1 MTGSAPQAGFYY
13 QNNIAALKIIESL
26 FFDSDIQYIQLE
38 NYDRGNH
45 IDDVII
51 NRKDK
56 TDFIQVKW
64 SEDENNNFTLYNLLS
79 NAEDKKS
86 IFRQLADGYKSV
98 VNSEIQFR
106 IILYSTKG
114 ISNAARPSKDITIG
128 LNDFIKKIVLPI
140 QASGKQYDAIKSV
153 KEFLPVVEIIRKE
166 TGLQKKEFTDFLNRL
181 DFQLKQDSIH
191 IIKDAIGSKFS
202 LLGIEK
208 NLVDRLLTSVV
219 EWSISAKKI
228 TKEKVLRQLGLSER
242 FEDKL
247 SHYFKV
253 VDDIY
258 YVAND
263 RLLKSIQKSVDDL
276 DGGYILVEGLPGI
289 GKSTALTKF
298 QQQNDDIA
306 FTYYCFIPDS
316 KNNFGELRH
325 KTNYFLKSMCVGI
338 ENRFPD
344 VNLPSRYSNDYES
357 KFVEYIDKLATLDR
371 KIIFIVDG
379 LDHVHRDL
387 AFSENSLLNNIK
399 GNLPNNIFII
409 VSTQYK
415 SVLATDVLQQI
426 NLDSK
431 RHIIAKG
438 FTQRKIKEYLTN
450 KGIDHSEILELIEKV
465 SSGIPVYLHYISE
478 LLLKTDKRKYV
489 KLLSNLPELEG
500 GEIDTYH
507 EYLYGGIAFSEY
519 DRWVLSFLAFRKE
532 HTSIELI
539 NFIISKLGVDSDII
553 KVKQVINKY
562 SHLLKQND
570 SGNFIVFHNSFRE
583 FILQKTEDVIVNF
596 GPALIDYYEE
606 NPNTDEAFR
615 NYFSHLYD
623 SGSYLKVIETTNVAW
638 IKNAWANLRPIQEIK
653 SNIEIAHNAA
663 IEELNLSE
671 FIRISFLKARILNIE
686 WNFDSSHIDFPTLFL
701 KAGHVKNSL
710 RAIWDGDFLL
720 GSKEY
725 FHHYLSEYHLKFS
738 KLLPKTILS
747 RGLGKETSE
756 SSYESLVQSLKA
768 DILIEKDPVA
778 VFNRIDKISWKKT
791 DDHVRNFKK
800 TDYSKKQNKKINRK
814 IKRKAINYLL
824 LHKQFDKLI
833 LLDNANI
840 KDKKIV
846 VTIKLALAEFF
857 IKDDKNTAIGIL
869 NEIDFKQISNA
880 NLLSQ
885 IAYFLSFLTFE
896 EVVKIFPK
904 PKIVLP
910 KIENKIIEQGRMQFK
925 IKKNIVSLFDLLKVI
940 WVFEINLINSL
951 KLKVTLLRNPS
962 LGIYDSIL
970 NLSQFWKDNKTTKV
984 AESSKLKALK
994 ISLDYL
1000 YIKHPKFLQKRS
1012 YGLMDGDDDSHFIR
1026 RSLNDITNT
1035 IFQLATD
1042 SLNEQSLKKFIQYW
1056 LELEAGDNG
1065 YREHKIGIG
1074 FARILN
1080 KKHKDSLSPEIL
1092 KIIQHAEEIVR
1103 YDEDTHSLL
1112 DHLGE
1117 IAEIY
1122 GICDFQDHFM
1132 RLYNEFIIVAFG
1144 VGYRKDY
1151 QASYITNALEA
1162 VHETNPENTLKRLK
1176 DAFSVQTQLAYAGN
1190 GRMNHI
1196 CKSDLISF
1204 TGERYPGLAF
1214 SLLDY
1219 EENNIGRSEAISRVL
1234 QLLIEKAENE
1244 ELPLLFTVIKTLPK
1258 WDVGGTS
1265 KGEFLELTTQLFK
1278 RTLEIN
1284 EKDFIPNILNEIRFN
1299 ILVELEEP
1307 KKFEEFYKLLKTY
1320 NLNPKDY
1327 NLPDIDFKEDESQ
1340 KKKQYRGKFLAPFS
1354 KPTKEQLLDLFNND
1368 FEKFNGTLESL
1379 QRTHIEN
1386 GRRTGIRNEY
1396 YPLKES
1402 FQDFFDKL
1410 SKTEQKKIKPY
1421 QILRWFVE
1429 YNNNITDIKTSH
1441 IEKDEI
1447 ELHFKALFDKI
1458 DKAYPKAYFRKYVN
1472 EDCDF
1477 NKIVDEIYANVN
1489 NGPDSVLY
1497 AVLKDED
1504 VFEIVTKA
1512 SLLKQQSIEEF
1523 LDRWVKDQTYSKAI
1537 LILANRLVNPQ
1548 PEKAKKM
1555 LDDIAEKE
1563 YDSLLFSNHYN
1574 KDTLGFNVVETL
1586 IKADPKFGK
1595 RYLLKS
1601 FISQK
1606 GRYFYELLS
1615 AINML
1620 TEYAPY
1626 FEGGNVAESFFNA
1639 NLEYNVGLAEGLP
1652 QKTADYDFVE
1662 QYTENAEL
1670 SEVIVNYIVSLFDY
1684 PVIKIRE
1691 LALQALLDISLE
1703 IPDYLSHFLKNN
1715 LQDLGFNKVEH
1726 LLTVLISIALKEP
1739 DLLIDYKKEIW
1750 VLFRLKHFNINQ
1762 LLIRLFTVLSIHDK
1776 KILNKTEQLFIQNL
1790 NQPSTIIMPP
1800 EFKVYENGG
1809 RFIYSDFQAE
1819 ILYKISRND
1828 LCNEV
1833 VQDELYTDLKQQKGL
1848 GNYDAENEGIVHRNY
1863 NINTNFDV
1871 IEIHSKYY
1879 EEVKNSLNE
1888 IIYKKIKRDCFEPEF
1903 VEKLALDM
1911 RLYDPSSLLNKTI
1924 TRPSYINWL
1933 PKTSPEDFM
1942 QFKDLDNV
1950 VETVA
1955 SREQNYVTLFESGS
1969 QRSLGGYR
1977 ESKFTT
1983 YFEVSTFLKK
1993 KDSTIDIE
2001 SLKYE
2006 HFIPRENSFDIE
2018 MPGSTRSI
2026 HSFPVKDI
2034 LPILE
2039 VSKNNFR
2046 GEKSISTAMVA
2057 NEFLEMLE
2065 INEMIL
2071 LDLLNNSSEKDEIK
2085 AVKWQN
2091 CYTSGRRRY
2100 KPSSE
2105 GFTIKI
2111 DRLRLKE
2118 FLDKNNFQLCLNIEV
2133 SRANT
2138 PYVNESHMD
2147 WKHYQKISMVEI

>member
-51 NRKDK
+51 NRKSK
-56 TDFIQVKW
+56 TEFIQVKW
-64 SEDENNNFTLYNLLS
+64 SQDENNNFTLYNLIS
-79 NAEDKKS
+79 DVDGKKS

-98 VNSEIQFR
+98 KSVEKHFQ

-114 ISNAARPSKDITIG
+114 ISNTTRPSKDITIG
-128 LNDFIKKIVLPI
+128 LYDFIKKIVVPI
-140 QASGKQYDAIKSV
+140 KASREQYDHIKSV
-153 KEFLPVVEIIRKE
+153 MEVLPVVEIIRKE
-166 TGLQKKEFTDFLNRL
+166 TGLQKKEFTDFLSRL
-181 DFQLKQDSIH
+181 DFQLRQDSIH
-191 IIKDAIGSKFS
+191 IIKDTIVNKFG

-208 NLVDRLLTSVV
+208 NLVDKLLTSVV
-219 EWSISAKKI
+219 EWSISAEKI

-253 VDDIY
+253 VDDVY

-263 RLLKSIQKSVDDL
+263 KLLKSIQKAVDEL

-298 QQQNDDIA
+298 QQLNDDIA

-325 KTNYFLKSMCVGI
+325 KANYFLKSMCVGI
-338 ENRFPD
+338 ENRFPEVD
-344 VNLPSRYSNDYES
+344 LPSRYSNDYES
-357 KFVEYIDKLATLDR
+357 KFVEYIDKLSALNR

-399 GNLPNNIFII
+399 GNLPKNIFII

-415 SVLATDVLQQI
+415 SVLAKGVLQQI

-431 RHIIAKG
+431 RHIVAKG
-438 FTQRKIKEYLTN
+438 FTQRKIKEYLAN
-450 KGIDHSEILELIEKV
+450 KDIDHSEILGLVEKV
-465 SSGIPVYLHYISE
+465 SSGIPIYLHYISE
-478 LLLKTDKRKYV
+478 LLLKTKKNKYV
-489 KLLSNLPELEG
+489 NLLIDLPELKD

-507 EYLYGGIAFSEY
+507 EYLYGSIEFSEY
-519 DRWVLSFLAFRKE
+519 ERWVLSFLAFRKE

-539 NFIISKLGVDSDII
+539 NFILLKLGVDSDII
-553 KVKQVINKY
+553 KVKQVINAY

-570 SGNFIVFHNSFRE
+570 SGNFSVFHNSFRE
-583 FILQKTEDVIVNF
+583 FILRKTEDITVKF

-606 NPNTDEAFR
+606 NPNADEAFR
-615 NYFSHLYD
+615 NYFSHLFDAGNYKKI
-623 SGSYLKVIETTNVAW
+623 LEVVNVAW
-638 IKNAWANLRPIQEIK
+638 IKNAWANLRPIEEIK
-653 SNIEIAHNAA
+653 NNIEIAHNAA

-710 RAIWDGDFLL
+710 RSIWDGDFLS

-725 FHHYLSEYHLKFS
+725 FYHYLSEYHLKFS
-738 KLLPKTILS
+738 KLLPKTILL

-756 SSYESLVQSLKA
+756 SSYEALVQSFKA
-768 DILIEKDPVA
+768 DTLIEEDPVA
-778 VFNRIDKISWKKT
+778 VFKRIDKIAWKKR
-791 DDHVRNFKK
+791 DDHARNFKK

-814 IKRKAINYLL
+814 IKQKLVNYLL

-833 LLDNANI
+833 LLDKANVD
-840 KDKKIV
+840 DKKIV
-846 VTIKLALAEFF
+846 IMIKLAIAKFF
-857 IKDDKNTAIGIL
+857 VKDDKSTTIGIL

-885 IAYFLSFLTFE
+885 ISYFSSFLTFE
-896 EVVKIFPK
+896 EIVKIFPK

-940 WVFEINLINSL
+940 WVFEPNLINAV
-951 KLKVTLLRNPS
+951 KLKVTLLRDPS

-970 NLSQFWKDNKTTKV
+970 KLSQFWKDSKTTHV
-984 AESSKLKALK
+984 TESSKLKALK
-994 ISLDYL
+994 KSLEYL

-1012 YGLMDGDDDSHFIR
+1012 YGLMDGDDDSYFIR
-1026 RSLNDITNT
+1026 RSLNNISNNV
-1035 IFQLATD
+1035 FQLAAD
-1042 SLNEQSLKKFIQYW
+1042 NLKEQSLKKFIQYW

-1065 YREHKIGIG
+1065 YREHKVGIG
-1074 FARILN
+1074 FAKILN
-1080 KKHKDSLSPEIL
+1080 KEHRDSLNIEIL
-1092 KIIQHAEEIVR
+1092 KIIQHSEEIVR
-1103 YDEDTHSLL
+1103 QDEDTNSLL
-1112 DHLGE
+1112 EHLGE

-1122 GICDFQDHFM
+1122 GVCDFQDHFM
-1132 RLYNEFIIVAFG
+1132 RLYNEFIVVAFG

-1162 VHETNPENTLKRLK
+1162 VHETDPENTLKRLK
-1176 DAFSVQTQLAYAGN
+1176 DVFSVQTQLAYAGN

-1214 SLLDY
+1214 SLLSF
-1219 EENNIGRSEAISRVL
+1219 EENNLGRSEAISRVL
-1234 QLLIEKAENE
+1234 QPLIKKARKG
-1244 ELPLLFTVIKTLPK
+1244 ELQLLFAVIKTLPK

-1265 KGEFLELTTQLFK
+1265 KGEFLELTAQLLK
-1278 RTLEIN
+1278 RTLEID
-1284 EKDFIPNILNEIRFN
+1284 EKDFIPNISKEIMFN
-1299 ILVELEEP
+1299 ILVELEEI

-1320 NLNPKDY
+1320 SLDPNDY
-1327 NLPDIDFKEDESQ
+1327 GLPDIDFKEDESQ
-1340 KKKQYRGKFLAPFS
+1340 KKKQYRGKFLATFS

-1368 FEKFNGTLESL
+1368 FEKFNSTLESL
-1379 QRTHIEN
+1379 QRTQIEN
-1386 GRRTGIRNEY
+1386 GRRTGVRNEY

-1402 FQDFFDKL
+1402 FQDFFDTL
-1410 SKTEQKKIKPY
+1410 SNGEQKKIKPY
-1421 QILRWFVE
+1421 QLLRWFIE
-1429 YNNNITDIKTSH
+1429 YKDYITVVKGSH
-1441 IEKDEI
+1441 IEKDLI
-1447 ELHFKALFDKI
+1447 ELHFKALCDKI
-1458 DKAYPKAYFRKYVN
+1458 DKAHPKANLKKYVT
-1472 EDCDF
+1472 EDCDL
-1477 NKIVDEIYANVN
+1477 NKIVDEIYSNVN
-1489 NGPDSVLY
+1489 NNPDSVLY
-1497 AVLKDED
+1497 AVLTDED

-1512 SLLKQQSIEEF
+1512 SLLKQQSIEDF
-1523 LDRWVKDQTYSKAI
+1523 LDRWVKDHTYSKAI

-1586 IKADPKFGK
+1586 IKADSQFGK

-1615 AINML
+1615 SINML
-1620 TEYAPY
+1620 MEYTPY
-1626 FEGGNVAESFFNA
+1626 FEGENVAESFFKA

-1652 QKTADYDFVE
+1652 KKTADYDFVE
-1662 QYTENAEL
+1662 QYTPDVEF
-1670 SEVIVNYIVSLFDY
+1670 SEIIIIYIVSLFDY

-1691 LALQALLDISLE
+1691 LALQALSDIFLE

-1715 LQDLGFNKVEH
+1715 LHNLDFNKVEH
-1726 LLTVLISIALKEP
+1726 LLTVLISIAHKEP
-1739 DLLIDYKKEIW
+1739 KRLVDYKKEIW
-1750 VLFRLKHFNINQ
+1750 VLFHLRHFNVNQ
-1762 LLIRLFTVLSIHDK
+1762 LLISLFTVLSNHNK
-1776 KILNKTEQLFIQNL
+1776 KLLNKNEQLFIKNL
-1790 NQPSTIIMPP
+1790 NQPSTIIIPP

-1809 RFIYSDFQAE
+1809 RFIYSDFQAD
-1819 ILYKISRND
+1819 ILYQIRRND

-1833 VQDELYTDLKQQKGL
+1833 IQDELYTDLKQQKGL
-1848 GNYDAENEGIVHRNY
+1848 GDYDAENEGVVHRNY

-1871 IEIHSKYY
+1871 IEIHSNYY

-1888 IIYKKIKRDCFEPEF
+1888 ILYKKIKRDCFEPEF
-1903 VEKLALDM
+1903 VEELALDF
-1911 RLYDPSSLLNKTI
+1911 RLYDPSSLLYKTI

-1933 PKTSPEDFM
+1933 PKASPEDFM
-1942 QFKDLDNV
+1942 MFKDLYNIT
-1950 VETVA
+1950 ETFID
-1955 SREQNYVTLFESGS
+1955 REQDYITLYESGS
-1969 QRSLGGYR
+1969 QRSLDGYR

-1993 KDSTIDIE
+1993 KDLTIDIE
-2001 SLKYE
+2001 NLKYD
-2006 HFIPRENSFDIE
+2006 HFIPRKNCFDFE

-2026 HSFPVKDI
+2026 HSFPVKGI
-2034 LPILE
+2034 LPLLE
-2039 VSKNNFR
+2039 VSENNFR
-2046 GEKSISTAMVA
+2046 GEKGISRGMLSK
-2057 NEFLEMLE
+2057 EFLKCLGYYP
-2065 INEMIL
+2065 IT
-2071 LDLLNNSSEKDEIK
+2071 LLNLLQYPSNCEEIK
-2085 AVKWQN
+2085 AFQWQN
-2091 CYTSGRRRY
+2091 AYTSGRRRY

-2111 DRLRLKE
+2111 DRYKLKE
-2118 FLDKNNFQLCLNIEV
+2118 FIDNNNFEVCLCVEV

-2138 PYVNESHMD
+2138 PYVNESYMN
-2147 WKHYQKISMVEI
+2147 WENYRKIFIVKI

>member
-56 TDFIQVKW
+56 TEYIQVKW
-64 SEDENNNFTLYNLLS
+64 SEDENNNYTLYNLLS
-79 NAEDKKS
+79 NIDGKKS

-98 VNSEIQFR
+98 INSEKQFQ

-114 ISNAARPSKDITIG
+114 ISNAARPSKNITIG
-128 LNDFIKKIVLPI
+128 LNDFIKKVVLPI
-140 QASGKQYDAIKSV
+140 QTSGEQYDAIKIV
-153 KEFLPVVEIIRKE
+153 KEFLPVVEVVRKE
-166 TGLQKKEFTDFLNRL
+166 TGLGKKEFTDFLSRL

-202 LLGIEK
+202 HLGIEK
-208 NLVDRLLTSVV
+208 NLVDKLLTSVV
-219 EWSISAKKI
+219 EWSISAEKI
-228 TKEKVLRQLGLSER
+228 TKDKVLKQLGLSDR

-247 SHYFKV
+247 SHYFRV
-253 VDDIY
+253 VDDDY

-263 RLLKSIQKSVDDL
+263 KLLKSIQKSVDAL
-276 DGGYILVEGLPGI
+276 EGGYILVEGLPGI

-298 QQQNDDIA
+298 QELNNDIA

-357 KFVEYIDKLATLDR
+357 KFVQYIDKLSTLGR

-399 GNLPNNIFII
+399 GNLPKNIFII

-431 RHIIAKG
+431 RHIFAKG
-438 FTQRKIKEYLTN
+438 FTQQKIKEYLTN
-450 KGIDHSEILELIEKV
+450 KGIEHSEILELVEKV

-478 LLLKTDKRKYV
+478 LLLKTERHKYA
-489 KLLSNLPELEG
+489 KLLSNLPELKE

-507 EYLYGGIAFSEY
+507 EYLYGSIEFSEY
-519 DRWVLSFLAFRKE
+519 NRWVLSFLAFRKE
-532 HTSIELI
+532 HTSVELI
-539 NFIISKLGVDSDII
+539 NFILLKLGVDSDII
-553 KVKQVINKY
+553 KVKQVINAY

-570 SGNFIVFHNSFRE
+570 SGNFSVFHNSFRE
-583 FILQKTEDVIVNF
+583 FILRKTEDITVRF
-596 GPALIDYYEE
+596 GPALIDYYEQ

-623 SGSYLKVIETTNVAW
+623 AGNYLKVLETTNVGW
-638 IKNAWANLRPIQEIK
+638 IKNAWANLRPIEEIK
-653 SNIEIAHNAA
+653 SNIEVAHNAA

-686 WNFDSSHIDFPTLFL
+686 SNFDSSHIDFPTLFL

-725 FHHYLSEYHLKFS
+725 FYHYLSEYHLKFS

-747 RGLGKETSE
+747 RGLGKETLE
-756 SSYESLVQSLKA
+756 SSYEALVQSLKA
-768 DILIEKDPVA
+768 DALIEDDPVD
-778 VFNRIDKISWKKT
+778 VFNSIDKITWKQS
-791 DDHVRNFKK
+791 DNHVRNFKK
-800 TDYSKKQNKKINRK
+800 TDYSKKENNKINRK
-814 IKRKAINYLL
+814 IKQKVVSYLL
-824 LHKQFDKLI
+824 QHKQLDKLV
-833 LLDNANI
+833 LLDNAKL
-840 KDKKIV
+840 KDDKVV
-846 VTIKLALAEFF
+846 VTIKLALAKFF
-857 IKDDKNTAIGIL
+857 IKDDYNTAIGIL
-869 NEIDFKQISNA
+869 NEIDFKQISNT

-885 IAYFLSFLTFE
+885 IAYFSSFLAFE
-896 EVVKIFPK
+896 EVVNIFPK

-910 KIENKIIEQGRMQFK
+910 KIENKIIEQGRMKFK

-940 WVFEINLINSL
+940 WVFEPNLINSV
-951 KLKVTLLRNPS
+951 KLKVTLLRDPS

-984 AESSKLKALK
+984 TESLNLKALK
-994 ISLDYL
+994 KSLEYL

-1012 YGLMDGDDDSHFIR
+1012 YGLMDGDDDSYFIR
-1026 RSLNDITNT
+1026 RSLNNITNT

-1042 SLNEQSLKKFIQYW
+1042 NLKEQSLKKFIQYW

-1065 YREHKIGIG
+1065 YREHKVGIG
-1074 FARILN
+1074 FAKILN
-1080 KKHKDSLSPEIL
+1080 KKHRDSLNTEIQ
-1092 KIIQHAEEIVR
+1092 KIIQHSEEIVR
-1103 YDEDTHSLL
+1103 QDEDTNSLL
-1112 DHLGE
+1112 EHLGE
-1117 IAEIY
+1117 IAEVY

-1162 VHETNPENTLKRLK
+1162 VHGTDPENTLNRLK

-1196 CKSDLISF
+1196 CKSDLIRF

-1214 SLLDY
+1214 KLLGF
-1219 EENNIGRSEAISRVL
+1219 EENNLGRSEAISRVL
-1234 QLLIEKAENE
+1234 QPLIEKTKSE
-1244 ELPLLFTVIKTLPK
+1244 ELQLLFTVIKTLPK

-1265 KGEFLELTTQLFK
+1265 KGEFLELTAQLLK
-1278 RTLEIN
+1278 RTLETD
-1284 EKDFIPNILNEIRFN
+1284 EKDFIPNVLNEIKFN

-1307 KKFEEFYKLLKTY
+1307 KKFEEFYRLLKTY
-1320 NLNPKDY
+1320 NLNPTDY
-1327 NLPDIDFKEDESQ
+1327 ELPDIEFKEDESQ
-1340 KKKQYRGKFLAPFS
+1340 KRKQYRGKFLAPFS
-1354 KPTKEQLLDLFNND
+1354 KPTKEQFLDLFNND
-1368 FEKFNGTLESL
+1368 FDKFNGTLESL
-1379 QRTHIEN
+1379 QKTHIEN

-1410 SKTEQKKIKPY
+1410 SKSEQKKIKPY

-1429 YNNNITDIKTSH
+1429 YKDHLTVLKGSH
-1441 IEKDEI
+1441 IEKDVI
-1447 ELHFKALFDKI
+1447 ELHFKVLCDKI
-1458 DKAYPKAYFRKYVN
+1458 DKAYPKANFRKYVN
-1472 EDCDF
+1472 EDCDL
-1477 NKIVDEIYANVN
+1477 NKIVDEIYTNVN
-1489 NGPDSVLY
+1489 NSPGSVLY

-1504 VFEIVTKA
+1504 IFEIVTKA

-1523 LDRWVKDQTYSKAI
+1523 LDRWVKDHTYSKAI

-1586 IKADPKFGK
+1586 IKADPQFGK

-1615 AINML
+1615 SINML
-1620 TEYAPY
+1620 MEYTPY
-1626 FEGGNVAESFFNA
+1626 FEGENVADSFFKA
-1639 NLEYNVGLAEGLP
+1639 NFEYNLGLAEGLP

-1662 QYTENAEL
+1662 QYSADIEF
-1670 SEVIVNYIVSLFDY
+1670 SEIIINYIVSLFDY

-1691 LALQALLDISLE
+1691 LALQSLLDIFIE
-1703 IPDYLSHFLKNN
+1703 IPYYLTYFLKNN
-1715 LQDLGFNKVEH
+1715 LQNLGFNKVEH
-1726 LLTVLISIALKEP
+1726 LLTVLISIALKKP
-1739 DLLIDYKKEIW
+1739 KLLVDFKKEIW
-1750 VLFRLKHFNINQ
+1750 VLFHLKHFNVNQ
-1762 LLIRLFTVLSIHDK
+1762 LLTTLFTILSNHNK
-1776 KILNKTEQLFIQNL
+1776 KLLNKNEQLFIKNL
-1790 NQPSTIIMPP
+1790 NQPNTIIIPP

-1809 RFIYSDFQAE
+1809 RFIYSDFQAD
-1819 ILYKISRND
+1819 ILYQIRKND

-1833 VQDELYTDLKQQKGL
+1833 IEDELYTDLKQQKGL
-1848 GNYDAENEGIVHRNY
+1848 GNYDAENEGVVHRNY

-1871 IEIHSKYY
+1871 IEIHSDYY

-1888 IIYKKIKRDCFEPEF
+1888 ILYKKIKRDCFEPEF
-1903 VEKLALDM
+1903 VEELSLDF
-1911 RLYDPSSLLNKTI
+1911 RLYDPSSLLYKTI

-1933 PKTSPEDFM
+1933 PKVSPEDFM
-1942 QFKDLDNV
+1942 LFKDLYNAT
-1950 VETVA
+1950 EIYIE
-1955 SREQNYVTLFESGS
+1955 RERDYITLFESGN
-1969 QRSLGGYR
+1969 QRSLDGYR

-1993 KDSTIDIE
+1993 KDSAIDIE
-2001 SLKYE
+2001 NLKYE
-2006 HFIPRENSFDIE
+2006 HFIPRKNSFNFE

-2026 HSFPVKDI
+2026 HSFPIKGI

-2046 GEKSISTAMVA
+2046 GEKGISTAMVS

-2065 INEMIL
+2065 SNKMTL
-2071 LDLLNNSSEKDEIK
+2071 FDLLNNSSEQEELK

-2105 GFTIKI
+2105 GFTLKI
-2111 DRLRLKE
+2111 NRAKLKA
-2118 FLDKNNFQLCLNIEV
+2118 FLYRYDFELCLSIDV

-2147 WKHYQKISMVEI
+2147 WKHYRKVSRVKI

>member
-1 MTGSAPQAGFYY
+1 MIGSAPQAGFYY

-56 TDFIQVKW
+56 TEYIQVKW
-64 SEDENNNFTLYNLLS
+64 SEDENNNYTLYNLIS
-79 NAEDKKS
+79 NVDGKKS
-86 IFRQLADGYKSV
+86 IFRQLADGYKSII
-98 VNSEIQFR
+98 NSEKQFQ
-106 IILYSTKG
+106 IVLHSTKG

-128 LNDFIKKIVLPI
+128 LNDFIKKVVLPI
-140 QASGKQYDAIKSV
+140 QTSGKQYDAIKNV
-153 KEFLPVVEIIRKE
+153 KEFLPVVEVVRKE
-166 TGLQKKEFTDFLNRL
+166 TGLRKKEFTDFLSRL

-208 NLVDRLLTSVV
+208 NLVDKLLTSVV
-219 EWSISAKKI
+219 EWSISADKI
-228 TKEKVLRQLGLSER
+228 TKDKVLKKLGLSDR

-247 SHYFKV
+247 SHYFRV
-253 VDDIY
+253 VDDDY

-263 RLLKSIQKSVDDL
+263 RLLKSIQKSVNAL

-298 QQQNDDIA
+298 QELNDDIA

-338 ENRFPD
+338 ENSFPD

-357 KFVEYIDKLATLDR
+357 KFVQYIDKLSTLGR

-399 GNLPNNIFII
+399 GNLPENIFII

-415 SVLATDVLQQI
+415 SVLATNVLQQI
-426 NLDSK
+426 NLDSR
-431 RHIIAKG
+431 RHIIAQG

-450 KGIDHSEILELIEKV
+450 KDIDHSEILGLVEKV

-478 LLLKTDKRKYV
+478 LLLKTERHKYA
-489 KLLSNLPELEG
+489 KLLTNLPELKD

-507 EYLYGGIAFSEY
+507 EYLYGSIEFSEY
-519 DRWVLSFLAFRKE
+519 NRWVLSFLAFRKE

-539 NFIISKLGVDSDII
+539 NFILLKLGIDSDII
-553 KVKQVINKY
+553 KVKQVINAY

-570 SGNFIVFHNSFRE
+570 SVNFSVFHNSFRE
-583 FILQKTEDVIVNF
+583 FILRKTEDVTVKF
-596 GPALIDYYEE
+596 GPALIDYYEQ

-615 NYFSHLYD
+615 NYFSHLFD
-623 SGSYLKVIETTNVAW
+623 SGNYKKILEVVNVAW
-638 IKNAWANLRPIQEIK
+638 IKNAWANLRPIEEIK
-653 SNIEIAHNAA
+653 NNIEIAHNAA

-686 WNFDSSHIDFPTLFL
+686 WNFESSHIDFPTLFL

-725 FHHYLSEYHLKFS
+725 FYHYLSEYHLKFS

-747 RGLGKETSE
+747 RGLGKESSE
-756 SSYESLVQSLKA
+756 SSYDALVQSLKA
-768 DILIEKDPVA
+768 DTLIEEDPVA
-778 VFNRIDKISWKKT
+778 VFNRIDKITWEKT
-791 DDHVRNFKK
+791 DNHTRNFKK
-800 TDYSKKQNKKINRK
+800 TDYSKKENEKINRK
-814 IKRKAINYLL
+814 IKQKVVNYLL
-824 LHKQFDKLI
+824 LHKQLGKLV

-846 VTIKLALAEFF
+846 VTIKLALAKFF
-857 IKDDKNTAIGIL
+857 IKDDYNTAIGIL

-880 NLLSQ
+880 NLLNQ
-885 IAYFLSFLTFE
+885 IAYFSSFLTFD

-910 KIENKIIEQGRMQFK
+910 KIENKIIEQRKMNYK
-925 IKKNIVSLFDLLKVI
+925 IKKNIISLFDLLKVV
-940 WVFEINLINSL
+940 WVFEPNLINSV
-951 KLKVTLLRNPS
+951 KLKVTLLRDPS

-984 AESSKLKALK
+984 TESLKLKSLK
-994 ISLDYL
+994 KSLEYL

-1012 YGLMDGDDDSHFIR
+1012 YGLFDMDNDDHFISR
-1026 RSLNDITNT
+1026 SLYSVSNIIFQSASGSLND
-1035 IFQLATD
+1035 
-1042 SLNEQSLKKFIQYW
+1042 QSLKKFIEHW
-1056 LELEAGDNG
+1056 LKLEASDNG
-1065 YREHKIGIG
+1065 YREHKVGIG

-1080 KKHKDSLSPEIL
+1080 EKHKDSLDAEIL
-1092 KIIQHAEEIVR
+1092 KIIQHSEEIAR
-1103 YDEDTHSLL
+1103 QDEDTNSLL
-1112 DHLGE
+1112 EHLGE
-1117 IAEIY
+1117 IAKIY

-1151 QASYITNALEA
+1151 QASYITYALEA
-1162 VHETNPENTLKRLK
+1162 VHEIDPENTLKRLK

-1214 SLLDY
+1214 SLLGF
-1219 EENNIGRSEAISRVL
+1219 EENNLGRSEAVSRVL
-1234 QLLIEKAENE
+1234 QPLIKKAKKD
-1244 ELPLLFTVIKTLPK
+1244 ELRLLFAVIKTLPK
-1258 WDVGGTS
+1258 WDVGATS
-1265 KGEFLELTTQLFK
+1265 KGEFLELTTQLLK
-1278 RTLEIN
+1278 RTLEID
-1284 EKDFIPNILNEIRFN
+1284 EKDFIPNILNEIKFN

-1307 KKFEEFYKLLKTY
+1307 KKFEEFYKLLKMY
-1320 NLNPKDY
+1320 NLNPPDY
-1327 NLPDIDFKEDESQ
+1327 GLHDIDFKEDKSQ
-1340 KKKQYRGKFLAPFS
+1340 KKKQYRRKFLAPFS
-1354 KPTKEQLLDLFNND
+1354 KPTKEQFLDLFNKD

-1379 QRTHIEN
+1379 QRTYIEN

-1402 FQDFFDKL
+1402 FQDFFDTL
-1410 SKTEQKKIKPY
+1410 SKTEKKKIKTY
-1421 QILRWFVE
+1421 QILRWFLKFKNEVTLLP
-1429 YNNNITDIKTSH
+1429 NTH
-1441 IEKDEI
+1441 VEKDEI
-1447 ELHFKALFDKI
+1447 ELRIKALFNKI
-1458 DKAYPKAYFRKYVN
+1458 DEAHPKANFKTYVIKN
-1472 EDCDF
+1472 CDL

-1489 NGPDSVLY
+1489 NSPDYVLH

-1504 VFEIVTKA
+1504 AFEIVTKA
-1512 SLLKQQSIEEF
+1512 SLLKQQYIEEF

-1537 LILANRLVNPQ
+1537 LILANRLVSSQ

-1563 YDSLLFSNHYN
+1563 YDSLLFSNHYD

-1615 AINML
+1615 SINML
-1620 TEYAPY
+1620 MEYAPY
-1626 FEGGNVAESFFNA
+1626 FEGENLADSFFKA
-1639 NLEYNVGLAEGLP
+1639 NLEYNLGLAEGLP
-1652 QKTADYDFVE
+1652 QKTADYDFIE
-1662 QYTENAEL
+1662 QYNADVEF
-1670 SEVIVNYIVSLFDY
+1670 SEIIINYIVTLFDY

-1691 LALQALLDISLE
+1691 MALQALLDIFLE
-1703 IPDYLSHFLKNN
+1703 IPDYLSHFFKNN
-1715 LQDLGFNKVEH
+1715 LYNLGFNKVEH

-1739 DLLIDYKKEIW
+1739 KLIVSYKKEIW
-1750 VLFRLKHFNINQ
+1750 ALFHQKHFNINQ
-1762 LLIRLFTVLSIHDK
+1762 LLITLFTILSNHDK
-1776 KILNKTEQLFIQNL
+1776 KLLNTNEQLFIKNL
-1790 NQPSTIIMPP
+1790 NQPSTIIIPP

-1819 ILYKISRND
+1819 ILYKISKND
-1828 LCNEV
+1828 LCDEV
-1833 VQDELYTDLKQQKGL
+1833 IQDELYTDLKQQKGL

-1863 NINTNFDV
+1863 NSNTNFDV
-1871 IEIHSKYY
+1871 IEIHSDYY

-1888 IIYKKIKRDCFEPEF
+1888 ILYKKIKRNCFEPEF

-1911 RLYDPSSLLNKTI
+1911 RLYDPSNLLYKTI
-1924 TRPSYINWL
+1924 TRPDYINWL
-1933 PKTSPEDFM
+1933 PKVPPEDFM
-1942 QFKDLDNV
+1942 LFKDLYNAAEKFID
-1950 VETVA
+1950 
-1955 SREQNYVTLFESGS
+1955 REQDYITLYESGS
-1969 QRSLGGYR
+1969 QRSLDGYR

-1983 YFEVSTFLKK
+1983 YFEISAFLKK
-1993 KDSTIDIE
+1993 KDLTIDIE
-2001 SLKYE
+2001 NLKYE
-2006 HFIPRENSFDIE
+2006 HFIPRKNSFHFEI
-2018 MPGSTRSI
+2018 PGSTKSI
-2026 HSFPVKDI
+2026 HLFPVKGI

-2057 NEFLEMLE
+2057 KEFLEMLE
-2065 INEMIL
+2065 SNKITL
-2071 LDLLNNSSEKDEIK
+2071 FDLLNNSSEQDELK
-2085 AVKWQN
+2085 AVEWQN

-2105 GFTIKI
+2105 GFTLKI
-2111 DRLRLKE
+2111 DRDKLKA
-2118 FLDKNNFQLCLNIEV
+2118 FLDKYNFELCFSMEI

-2138 PYVNESHMD
+2138 PYINESYMD
-2147 WKHYQKISMVEI
+2147 WKHYQKVFSVKI

>member
-26 FFDSDIQYIQLE
+26 FFDTDIQYIQLE

-51 NRKDK
+51 NRKCK
-56 TDFIQVKW
+56 TEFIQVKW
-64 SEDENNNFTLYNLLS
+64 SEDESNNYTLYNLIS
-79 NAEDKKS
+79 NADGKKS

-98 VNSEIQFR
+98 IDSEKQFQ

-128 LNDFIKKIVLPI
+128 LNDFIKKVVLPI
-140 QASGKQYDAIKSV
+140 QTSGKQYDAIKTAT
-153 KEFLPVVEIIRKE
+153 EFLPVVEVIRKE
-166 TGLQKKEFTDFLNRL
+166 TGLRKKEFTDFLSRL

-208 NLVDRLLTSVV
+208 NLVDKLLTSVV
-219 EWSISAKKI
+219 EWSISAEKI
-228 TKEKVLRQLGLSER
+228 TKEKVLKQLGLSDR

-247 SHYFKV
+247 SHYFRV
-253 VDDIY
+253 VDDDY

-263 RLLKSIQKSVDDL
+263 RLLKAIQKSVDAL

-298 QQQNDDIA
+298 QELNDDIA

-357 KFVEYIDKLATLDR
+357 KFVEYIGKLSTLGR

-399 GNLPNNIFII
+399 GNLPENIFII

-438 FTQRKIKEYLTN
+438 FTQRNIKEYLTN
-450 KGIDHSEILELIEKV
+450 KGIDHSEILELVEKV

-478 LLLKTDKRKYV
+478 LLLKTDRHKYA
-489 KLLSNLPELEG
+489 KLLSNLPELKD

-507 EYLYGGIAFSEY
+507 EYLYGSIEFSEY
-519 DRWVLSFLAFRKE
+519 NRWVLSFLAFRRE

-539 NFIISKLGVDSDII
+539 NFILLKLGVDSDII
-553 KVKQVINKY
+553 KVKQVINAY

-570 SGNFIVFHNSFRE
+570 SGNFSVFHNSFRE
-583 FILQKTEDVIVNF
+583 FILRKTEDITVKF
-596 GPALIDYYEE
+596 GPALIDYYEQ

-615 NYFSHLYD
+615 NYFSHLFDAGNYKKI
-623 SGSYLKVIETTNVAW
+623 LEVVNVAW
-638 IKNAWANLRPIQEIK
+638 IKNAWANLRPIEEIRN
-653 SNIEIAHNAA
+653 NIEIAHNAA

-686 WNFDSSHIDFPTLFL
+686 WNFESSHIDFPTLFL

-725 FHHYLSEYHLKFS
+725 FYHYLSEYHLKFS

-756 SSYESLVQSLKA
+756 SSYDALVQSLKA
-768 DILIEKDPVA
+768 DTLIEEDPVA
-778 VFNRIDKISWKKT
+778 VFNRIDKITWKTT
-791 DDHVRNFKK
+791 DNHTRNFKK

-814 IKRKAINYLL
+814 IKRKVVNYLL
-824 LHKQFDKLI
+824 SHKQFDKLV
-833 LLDNANI
+833 LLDNAKL
-840 KDKKIV
+840 KDDKVV
-846 VTIKLALAEFF
+846 VTIKLALAKFF
-857 IKDDKNTAIGIL
+857 VKDDKNTTIGIL
-869 NEIDFKQISNA
+869 NEIDFKQISNV

-885 IAYFLSFLTFE
+885 IAYFSSFLTFE
-896 EVVKIFPK
+896 EIVKIFPK

-910 KIENKIIEQGRMQFK
+910 KIENKIIEQRRMNYK

-940 WVFEINLINSL
+940 WVFEPSLINIVE
-951 KLKVTLLRNPS
+951 LKVTLLRDPS
-962 LGIYDSIL
+962 LGIFESIL
-970 NLSQFWKDNKTTKV
+970 NFSQFWKDNKTTEV
-984 AESSKLKALK
+984 TESSKLKALK
-994 ISLDYL
+994 KSLEYL
-1000 YIKHPKFLQKRS
+1000 YIEHPKFLQKRS

-1026 RSLNDITNT
+1026 RSLNDITNSV
-1035 IFQLATD
+1035 FQLASD
-1042 SLNEQSLKKFIQYW
+1042 SLKIQSLKKFISYW
-1056 LELEAGDNG
+1056 LELEDGNNG

-1080 KKHKDSLSPEIL
+1080 EKHKDSLGAEIL
-1092 KIIQHAEEIVR
+1092 KIIQHSEEIVR
-1103 YDEDTHSLL
+1103 QDEDTNSLL
-1112 DHLGE
+1112 EHLGE

-1162 VHETNPENTLKRLK
+1162 VHETDPENTLKRLK
-1176 DAFSVQTQLAYAGN
+1176 DAFSVQTQLAHAGN

-1204 TGERYPGLAF
+1204 TGERYPRLAF
-1214 SLLDY
+1214 KLLNY
-1219 EENNIGRSEAISRVL
+1219 EENNLGRSEAISSVL
-1234 QLLIEKAENE
+1234 KPLIEKAKSA
-1244 ELPLLFTVIKTLPK
+1244 ELRLLFTVIKTLPK

-1265 KGEFLELTTQLFK
+1265 KGEFLELTTQLLK
-1278 RTLEIN
+1278 HTLEID
-1284 EKDFIPNILNEIRFN
+1284 EKDFIPNILNEIKFN

-1320 NLNPKDY
+1320 NLDPNDY
-1327 NLPDIDFKEDESQ
+1327 GLPDIDFKEDESQ

-1354 KPTKEQLLDLFNND
+1354 KPTKEQFLDLFNND
-1368 FEKFNGTLESL
+1368 FEKFNDTLESL
-1379 QRTHIEN
+1379 QRILIEN

-1402 FQDFFDKL
+1402 FQDFFDTL
-1410 SKTEQKKIKPY
+1410 SKREQKKIKPY
-1421 QILRWFVE
+1421 QILRWFLKFKNEVALLP
-1429 YNNNITDIKTSH
+1429 NTH
-1441 IEKDEI
+1441 VEKDGI
-1447 ELHFKALFDKI
+1447 ELLFKALCNKI
-1458 DKAYPKAYFRKYVN
+1458 DEAYPKANFKTYVIK
-1472 EDCDF
+1472 DCDL
-1477 NKIVDEIYANVN
+1477 NKIVDEIYTNVN
-1489 NGPDSVLY
+1489 NSPVSVLY
-1497 AVLKDED
+1497 AVLTDED
-1504 VFEIVTKA
+1504 VFEIVTKV
-1512 SLLKQQSIEEF
+1512 SLLKQQFIEEF
-1523 LDRWVKDQTYSKAI
+1523 LDRWVKDHTYSKAI

-1615 AINML
+1615 SINML
-1620 TEYAPY
+1620 MEYTPY
-1626 FEGGNVAESFFNA
+1626 FEGENASESFFKA

-1662 QYTENAEL
+1662 QYTADVEF
-1670 SEVIVNYIVSLFDY
+1670 SEIIINYIVSLFDY

-1691 LALQALLDISLE
+1691 LALKSLLDIFIE
-1703 IPDYLSHFLKNN
+1703 IPDYLTHFLKNN
-1715 LQDLGFNKVEH
+1715 LQNLGFNKVEH
-1726 LLTVLISIALKEP
+1726 LLTELISIALKEP
-1739 DLLIDYKKEIW
+1739 KLLVDYKKEIW

-1762 LLIRLFTVLSIHDK
+1762 LLITLFTVLSNHNK
-1776 KILNKTEQLFIQNL
+1776 KLLTNDEQLFIKNL
-1790 NQPSTIIMPP
+1790 NQPSTIIIPP
-1800 EFKVYENGG
+1800 KFKVYENGG

-1819 ILYKISRND
+1819 MLYKIRRND

-1848 GNYDAENEGIVHRNY
+1848 GNYDAENEGIEHRNY

-1888 IIYKKIKRDCFEPEF
+1888 ILYKKIKRDCFEPEF
-1903 VEKLALDM
+1903 LEELALDM
-1911 RLYDPSSLLNKTI
+1911 RLYDPSIILYEPI
-1924 TRPSYINWL
+1924 TRSSYINWL
-1933 PKTSPEDFM
+1933 PKASPEDFM
-1942 QFKDLDNV
+1942 LFKDLDNV
-1950 VETVA
+1950 AETFM

-1969 QRSLGGYR
+1969 QRSLDGYR

-1983 YFEVSTFLKK
+1983 YFEVSAFLKK
-1993 KDSTIDIE
+1993 RDLTIDIE

-2006 HFIPRENSFDIE
+2006 HFIPRKNSFHFE

-2026 HSFPVKDI
+2026 HSFPVKGI

-2039 VSKNNFR
+2039 VSMNNFR

-2065 INEMIL
+2065 HNKITL
-2071 LDLLNNSSEKDEIK
+2071 FDLLNNSSEQEELI

-2091 CYTSGRRRY
+2091 AYTSGRRRY

-2105 GFTIKI
+2105 GFTLKI
-2111 DRLRLKE
+2111 HRDKLKG
-2118 FLDKNNFQLCLNIEV
+2118 FLDKNNFELCLSIEV

-2147 WKHYQKISMVEI
+2147 WKHYRKVSRVKI

>member
-1 MTGSAPQAGFYY
+1 MIGSAPQAGFYY

-51 NRKDK
+51 NRKDR

-79 NAEDKKS
+79 NADGKKS

-98 VNSEIQFR
+98 VNSEKQFK

-114 ISNAARPSKDITIG
+114 ISNAARPSKGIKIG
-128 LNDFIKKIVLPI
+128 LNDFIKNIVLPV
-140 QASGKQYDAIKSV
+140 QALGKQYDTVKSV
-153 KEFLPVVEIIRKE
+153 KEVLPVVEIIRKE

-181 DFQLKQDSIH
+181 DFQLKQDPIH
-191 IIKDAIGSKFS
+191 IIKDAIGTKFS

-208 NLVDRLLTSVV
+208 NLVDKLLTSVV
-219 EWSISAKKI
+219 EWSISTEKI
-228 TKEKVLRQLGLSER
+228 TKEEVLRQLGLSER

-253 VDDIY
+253 VDDNY
-258 YVAND
+258 YVANN
-263 RLLKSIQKSVDDL
+263 RLLNSIQKSVDEL

-298 QQQNDDIA
+298 QQQNEDIA

-357 KFVEYIDKLATLDR
+357 KFVEYIDKLSTLGR
-371 KIIFIVDG
+371 KIIFVVDG

-415 SVLATDVLQQI
+415 TVLAKDVLQQI
-426 NLDSK
+426 NLDS
-431 RHIIAKG
+431 RRYITAKG

-450 KGIDHSEILELIEKV
+450 KGIDHSEILELVEKV

-489 KLLSNLPELEG
+489 KLLNNLPELKD

-507 EYLYGGIAFSEY
+507 EYLYGNVEFSEY
-519 DRWVLSFLAFRKE
+519 ARWVLSFLSYRKE
-532 HTSIELI
+532 HTNIELI
-539 NFIISKLGVDSDII
+539 NFILLKLGVDSDLI
-553 KVKQVINKY
+553 KVRQVINTY

-570 SGNFIVFHNSFRE
+570 SGNFSVFHNSFRE
-583 FILQKTEDVIVNF
+583 FILRKTKDIVDNF
-596 GPALIDYYEE
+596 GPALIEYYEE

-623 SGSYLKVIETTNVAW
+623 AGNYKKILEVVNVAW
-638 IKNAWANLRPIQEIK
+638 TKNAWANLRPIEEIK

-686 WNFDSSHIDFPTLFL
+686 WNFESSHIDFPTLFL

-725 FHHYLSEYHLKFS
+725 FYHYLNEYHLKFS

-768 DILIEKDPVA
+768 DTLTEEDPVA
-778 VFNRIDKISWKKT
+778 VFNRIDDITWKKS
-791 DDHVRNFKK
+791 DDHIRNFKK

-814 IKRKAINYLL
+814 IKQKVVNYLL
-824 LHKQFDKLI
+824 EHKQFDKLI
-833 LLDNANI
+833 LLDNANLEDN
-840 KDKKIV
+840 KVV
-846 VTIKLALAEFF
+846 VTIKLALAKFF
-857 IKDDKNTAIGIL
+857 IKNDKNTAIGIL
-869 NEIDFKQISNA
+869 NEIDFKQISNT

-885 IAYFLSFLTFE
+885 ISYFSSFLTFE
-896 EVVKIFPK
+896 DIVKIFPK

-940 WVFEINLINSL
+940 WVYEPNLINGV
-951 KLKVTLLRNPS
+951 KLKVTLLRDPS

-970 NLSQFWKDNKTTKV
+970 NLSQFWKDNKTTKLT
-984 AESSKLKALK
+984 ESSKLNALK
-994 ISLDYL
+994 KSLEYL

-1012 YGLMDGDDDSHFIR
+1012 YGLMDADDDSYFIR
-1026 RSLNDITNT
+1026 RSLNTISNT
-1035 IFQLATD
+1035 VFQLATD
-1042 SLNEQSLKKFIQYW
+1042 NLKEQSLKKFILYW

-1074 FARILN
+1074 FARILT
-1080 KKHKDSLSPEIL
+1080 KKYKDSLSTEIL
-1092 KIIQHAEEIVR
+1092 KIIQHSEEIVR
-1103 YDEDTHSLL
+1103 QDEDTNSLL
-1112 DHLGE
+1112 EHLGE

-1214 SLLDY
+1214 SLLSY

-1234 QLLIEKAENE
+1234 QPLIEKAKKE
-1244 ELPLLFTVIKTLPK
+1244 ELGLLFTVIKTLPK

-1265 KGEFLELTTQLFK
+1265 RGEFLELTTQLLK
-1278 RTLEIN
+1278 RTLEID
-1284 EKDFIPNILNEIRFN
+1284 EKSFIPNILNEIKFN

-1307 KKFEEFYKLLKTY
+1307 KKFEEFYKLLKSY

-1327 NLPDIDFKEDESQ
+1327 ELPNIDFKEDESQ
-1340 KKKQYRGKFLAPFS
+1340 KKKQHKGKFLAPFS
-1354 KPTKEQLLDLFNND
+1354 KPTKEQFLDLFNND

-1386 GRRTGIRNEY
+1386 GRRTGIRNQY
-1396 YPLKES
+1396 HPLKES
-1402 FQDFFDKL
+1402 FQDFFKGL

-1421 QILRWFVE
+1421 QIIRWFLEFKDEIVFVSNSHVE
-1429 YNNNITDIKTSH
+1429 K
-1441 IEKDEI
+1441 EEI
-1447 ELHFKALFDKI
+1447 ELHFKALCNKI
-1458 DKAYPKAYFRKYVN
+1458 DKSYPKTNFKKYVN
-1472 EDCDF
+1472 EDCDV
-1477 NKIVDEIYANVN
+1477 NKIVEEIYNNVN
-1489 NGPDSVLY
+1489 NSPDSILY
-1497 AVLKDED
+1497 TVLKDED
-1504 VFEIVTKA
+1504 VFEILTKA
-1512 SLLKQQSIEEF
+1512 SLLKQQFIEKF
-1523 LDRWVKDQTYSKAI
+1523 LDRWVKDHTYSKAI
-1537 LILANRLVNPQ
+1537 LILANRLVNSQ
-1548 PEKAKKM
+1548 PEKAKTM

-1574 KDTLGFNVVETL
+1574 KDSLGFNVVETL

-1615 AINML
+1615 SINML
-1620 TEYAPY
+1620 MEYTPY
-1626 FEGGNVAESFFNA
+1626 FEGENVADSFYKA

-1652 QKTADYDFVE
+1652 QKTADYGFVE
-1662 QYTENAEL
+1662 EYTEDLEF
-1670 SEVIVNYIVSLFDY
+1670 SEIIINYIISLFDY

-1691 LALQALLDISLE
+1691 LALQALFDICLE
-1703 IPDYLSHFLKNN
+1703 VPDNFKYILKKGLNN
-1715 LQDLGFNKVEH
+1715 IGFNKAEH
-1726 LLTVLISIALKEP
+1726 ILTVLIGFAHKEP
-1739 DLLIDYKKEIW
+1739 NLLIDYKKEIW
-1750 VLFRLKHFNINQ
+1750 VLFHLKHFNVNQ
-1762 LLIRLFTVLSIHDK
+1762 LLISLFSVLSNHNK
-1776 KILNKTEQLFIQNL
+1776 KLLTKDEQLFIKNL
-1790 NQPSTIIMPP
+1790 NQPNTIILPQ
-1800 EFKVYENGG
+1800 EFKVYENGD
-1809 RFIYSDFQAE
+1809 RFIYSDFQAD
-1819 ILYKISRND
+1819 ILYQIRSND

-1833 VQDELYTDLKQQKGL
+1833 IEDELYTDLKQRKGL

-1871 IEIHSKYY
+1871 IEIHSNYY

-1888 IIYKKIKRDCFEPEF
+1888 ILYKKIKQDCFETEF
-1903 VEKLALDM
+1903 VDKLALDM
-1911 RLYDPSSLLNKTI
+1911 RLYNPASLLYKTI

-1933 PKTSPEDFM
+1933 PKASPEDFM

-1950 VETVA
+1950 VETFT

-1969 QRSLGGYR
+1969 QRSLDGYR

-1993 KDSTIDIE
+1993 KNATIDIE

-2006 HFIPRENSFDIE
+2006 HFIPRKNSYDFK
-2018 MPGSTRSI
+2018 MPSSTRSI
-2026 HSFPVKDI
+2026 HSFPVKGI

-2046 GEKSISTAMVA
+2046 GEKGISKAMVA
-2057 NEFLEMLE
+2057 KEFLENLGFNP
-2065 INEMIL
+2065 ITL
-2071 LDLLNNSSEKDEIK
+2071 LDLLQDPSNREDVK
-2085 AVKWQN
+2085 ALQWQN
-2091 CYTSGRRRY
+2091 AYTSGRRRY

-2111 DRLRLKE
+2111 DRLKLKE
-2118 FLDKNNFQLCLNIEV
+2118 FLDKNDFDLCLSMEV

-2138 PYVNESHMD
+2138 PFVNESQMD
-2147 WKHYQKISMVEI
+2147 WRHYQKISLVEI